1 VKPAFFASPALLRRW
16 FERHHARHTEL
27 LIGFHKKGSG
37 RPSVTYSEALDEAL
51 CVGWID
57 GVRRSID
64 SESYTIRFTPRKPV
78 SHWSAVNR
86 RRAAALEAEGRL
98 KPAGVA
104 AFERRGLKATRK
116 YSFENK
122 PARLAPSFEKRF
134 RANARAWAFF
144 VAQPPGYRRTVT
156 FYVMSAVKDETK
168 ARRLTTLIEDSEA
181 QRRLG
186 ILARP
191 LKPRTP

>member
-1 VKPAFFASPALLRRW
+1 MHPAFFASRALLRRW
-16 FERHHARHTEL
+16 FERHHTRRTEL
-27 LIGFHKKGSG
+27 LIGFYKKGSG

-64 SESYTIRFTPRKPV
+64 AESYTIRFTPRKPI
-78 SHWSAVNR
+78 SYWSAVNR

-98 KPAGVA
+98 RPAGVA
-104 AFERRGLKATRK
+104 AFERRDLKAPGK

-122 PARLAPSFEKRF
+122 PTRLAPPLEKRF

-144 VAQPPGYRRTVT
+144 VAQPPGYRRTAT

-168 ARRLTTLIEDSEA
+168 VRRLTTLIEDSDA